1 MSRPTLILL
10 LLAASVGLTACGGGA
25 DTTASPAPQ
34 PEAPMAKVECD
45 PADPATHAECGTV
58 YVALTDADG
67 DFLNYTVDVVSL
79 TLETANGRVVETLP
93 GSTRIN
99 FTEYVDLSELVAAAT
114 VPPATYVAGSITLDY
129 ADADI
134 VVEDGELARSARVI
148 DMDGEPLA
156 QATLNVQ
163 LSNRDRL
170 VVGRGRIA
178 FLQLDFDLEA
188 SHTVDLAADPA
199 TAMAESFII
208 AEVSPVDEKTLR
220 VRGPV
225 VSVEPDAM
233 TYSVAVRPFR
243 DRDGDFGPATIKVED
258 DTEFEVNGEVF
269 AGAAGLDALA
279 AAGAGTPSI
288 ALGTLVTAERRFTA
302 DRVLAGSS
310 VPGSDRDAVVG
321 NIIARDGNF
330 LTIRGATLMPR
341 DRRAH
346 FHDDVVVEVGPE
358 TKVFRDGY
366 RHNDLDIRAISIG
379 QRVTIHGAQAGTPTT
394 DASAPQVLFDAT
406 QGVVRMHLT
415 HLSGIV
421 NTVMQNQT
429 EITLHG
435 IDRRRVE
442 IFDFTGTGRET
453 GLDADPDNYE
463 IETGSLTMAAFAA
476 GRPIVAKGFP
486 SAFGEAPPDFT
497 GRTVVGFK
505 EVKSVLGLAW
515 GFEGTLAPFTSFG
528 LEGIVLDLT
537 NEDIGVRHY
546 IKQGTVLIDLTSLD
560 SDTTIVPRDTD
571 RSAFYI
577 KTADSLRMYSDFG
590 DFVDDLTMSL
600 DGATAARSLHAV
612 GTYDADTNVLSANKI
627 GIYLLEP

>member
-188 SHTVDLAADPA
+188 SHTVNLAADPA

-346 FHDDVVVEVGPE
+346 FHDDVVVEVSDA
-358 TKVFRDGY
+358 TRVFKDGD
-366 RHNDLDIRAISIG
+366 RGADVTITDLSIG
-379 QRVTIHGAQAGTPTT
+379 QRVTVRGSLADPAIATT
-394 DASAPQVLFDAT
+394 DAPQIQFDAT
-406 QGVVRMHLT
+406 EDAVRMHVT
-415 HLSGIV
+415 SIAGIV
-421 NTVMQNQT
+421 NELLPELAIIELQS
-429 EITLHG
+429 
-435 IDRRRVE
+435 IDRRRAS
-442 IFDFTGTGRET
+442 IFDFTGTGATE
-453 GLDADPDNYE
+453 DADPDNYE
-463 IETGSLTMAAFAA
+463 VATGPLRLDSFAA
-476 GRPIVAKGFP
+476 GKPVVARGFP
-486 SAFGEAPPDFT
+486 TAFGAAPPDFT
-497 GRTVVGFK
+497 GRTIIDYTDVR
-505 EVKSVLGLAW
+505 SSLGLGW
-515 GFEGTLAPFTSFG
+515 GSEGTVAPFLSIGPDG
-528 LEGIVLDLT
+528 LVLD
-537 NEDIGVRHY
+537 NDNPDIDVRHY
-546 IKQGTVLIDLTSLD
+546 IKQGPVLIDLTSLP
-560 SDTTIVPRDTD
+560 SDTRIEPAATD
-571 RSAFYI
+571 RTVFAI
-577 KTADSLRMYSDFG
+577 KTGDSLRLYTDFA
-590 DFVDDLTMSL
+590 DFVDDLATSF
-600 DGATAARSLHAV
+600 DGATTARSMHAY
-612 GTYDADTNVLSANKI
+612 GQYDTDTNVFTARKI
-627 GIYLLEP
+627 GVHLLTP